1 MKRVE
6 NVAGERL
13 AFLVT
18 LQPRAS
24 RGEIVGWNDAAQL
37 RIRVASPPVD
47 DSANR
52 ELIKL
57 LSKFLR
63 VPRTEVIIASGGHS
77 RTKRITVP
85 QSCENRLLSIA
96 DI

>member
-1 MKRVE
+1 MKKTK
-6 NVAGERL
+6 NLAGERV
-13 AFLVT
+13 AFLVR

-24 RGEIVGWNDAAQL
+24 RDEIVGWDKVGHL
-37 RIRVASPPVD
+37 RIRVTAPPVD

-52 ELIKL
+52 NLVVL

-63 VPRTEVIIASGGHS
+63 VPRTDVVITSGHHFRS
-77 RTKRITVP
+77 KRITVP
-85 QSCENRLLSIA
+85 QACENRLLSVA